1 MSTVSWLQVPGEG
14 VMFGRDIPGPI
25 DSLLQQ
31 AVSAYEDTERAESL
45 LDQAYRLDP
54 DQLEVYIARYK
65 FYFYKLRLE
74 EAEAVAREALQRAAD
89 QGGFDPDW
97 ARLTS
102 TSANWSAGEG
112 PERIYL
118 YTLKALGF
126 IRLRRMDFAGGEAI
140 LDKLAQLDPEDQ
152 VGGSVLIQLAEGLRE
167 QAEENDEMNDDPLAQ
182 RVEAERVLGQAACA
196 ALQQEL
202 VKLGLADE
210 IRVPSYEQAQ
220 FSFLRD
226 TGSGKDSLLCDWLD
240 AREHRCGQILIHAD
254 GSFWAEFDVIRAHP
268 TDQRWFVDA
277 VTAWGNSADAV
288 KSEPR
293 LMAALD

>member
-1 MSTVSWLQVPGEG
+1 MNTVSWLQVPGEG
-14 VMFGRDIPGPI
+14 VMFGRNIPGPI

-31 AVSAYEDTERAESL
+31 AVAAYEDTERAESL

-54 DQLEVYIARYK
+54 EQLEVYIARYK

-74 EAEAVAREALQRAAD
+74 EAEAVAREALQRAAT
-89 QGGFDPDW
+89 QGGFEADW
-97 ARLTS
+97 AQLTPA
-102 TSANWSAGEG
+102 SADWSCGEG
-112 PERIYL
+112 PERMYL

-126 IRLRRMDFAGGEAI
+126 IRLRRMDFVGGESI

-167 QAEENDEMNDDPLAQ
+167 QTESEDPLAL
-182 RVEAERVLGQAACA
+182 RKEAERSLGEAARA
-196 ALQQEL
+196 AMQREL
-202 VKLGLADE
+202 DKLGLSEE
-210 IRVPSYEQAQ
+210 ISIPDYDQAQ

-226 TGSGKDSLLCDWLD
+226 TGTGEDSLLCDWLD
-240 AREHRCGQILIHAD
+240 TREHRCGQVLIHAD

-277 VTAWGNSADAV
+277 VTAWGANIEAI